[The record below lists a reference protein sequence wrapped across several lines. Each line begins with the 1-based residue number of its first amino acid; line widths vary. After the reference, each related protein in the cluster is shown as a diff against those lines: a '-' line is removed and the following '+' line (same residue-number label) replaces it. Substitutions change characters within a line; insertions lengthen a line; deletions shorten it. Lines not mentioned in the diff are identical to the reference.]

1 MPGRREG
8 QSAVPLKTF
17 LTVVVK
23 TIKNGGTVKMAAD
36 ELGLNPASVSM
47 RLKALREKGVAV
59 PSFAASRTVNIADE
73 ANSIL
78 ADLGVE

>member
-1 MPGRREG
+1 MAGRREG
-8 QSAVPLKTF
+8 QGAVPLKTF

-47 RLKALREKGVAV
+47 RIKSLREKGVPIPA
-59 PSFAASRTVNIADE
+59 FAASRSVNVADE

-78 ADLGVE
+78 AELGFE